1 MKQKGEHTDEKN
13 EELISK
19 KDIALIFI
27 GYVVGHILDLIGE
40 HLADVVELLKNL
52 AMMISDC

>member
-1 MKQKGEHTDEKN
+1 MKQQGEHTDEKN

-27 GYVVGHILDLIGE
+27 GYVVGHVLDLIGE
-40 HLADVVELLKNL
+40 HLADVVELLK
-52 AMMISDC
+52 AGDDDF